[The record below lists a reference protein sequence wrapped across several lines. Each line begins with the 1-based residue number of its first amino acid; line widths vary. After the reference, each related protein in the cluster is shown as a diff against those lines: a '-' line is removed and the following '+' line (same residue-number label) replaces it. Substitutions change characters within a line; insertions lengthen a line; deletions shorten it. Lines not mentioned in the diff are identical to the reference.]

1 MQKTM
6 RRRLKTVVKTDEA
19 NLALLDLLEQRY
31 PFHNRE
37 QWQRVAVEQ
46 KIRVN
51 GVPALPSQPL
61 YPGDELFYEAP
72 ESAEPAVD
80 LNLEVLFEDE
90 ALLVLNKSG
99 NLPCH
104 PSGCYYENTVWYQ
117 IRTRLGISNPH
128 LINRL
133 DRETSGVVLVAKTEG
148 AARKLSQ
155 QFFHRRVSKVYT
167 VIVEGAFPEKV
178 EAAGWLMPD
187 LESAVRKKRCFV
199 AGTPESKPGGSAE
212 WAESRFELRRR
223 ADEISLVRVQLQTGR
238 LHQIRA
244 TLCSLGFPVVGDK
257 LYGVDDTLFLR
268 FISGQMTMDDLQKLR
283 MARQALHAGELTVTH
298 PDSGQPLLFTAPLPP
313 DMSAVLDPGRGAA
326 QRGER

>member
-1 MQKTM
+1 M
-6 RRRLKTVVKTDEA
+6 RRRVKAVVLRGEA
-19 NLALLDLLEQRY
+19 ALSVVDLLVRRY
-31 PFHNRE
+31 PFKDRE
-37 QWQRVAVEQ
+37 QWQAVALSQRVM
-46 KIRVN
+46 VN
-51 GVPALPSQPL
+51 GVPALPAQL
-61 YPGDELFYEAP
+61 LNPGDELFYEAP

-80 LNLEVLFEDE
+80 LNLGVLFEDE
-90 ALLVLNKSG
+90 ALLVLNKPG

-104 PSGCYYENTVWYQ
+104 PSGCYYENTLWYQ
-117 IRTRLGISNPH
+117 ISAQLGVTAPH

-133 DRETSGVVLVAKTEG
+133 DRETSGVVLVAKTEA
-148 AARKLSQ
+148 AARNLSQ

-167 VIVEGAFPEKV
+167 VIVEGAFPERV

-212 WAESRFELRRR
+212 WAESRFELMRR

-283 MARQALHAGELTVTH
+283 MARQALHAGELSVTH
-298 PDSGQPLLFTAPLPP
+298 PDTGQPLLFTAPLPP
-313 DMSAVLDPGRGAA
+313 DMSAVLGPGRVRIGVKPNN
-326 QRGER
+326 RK